1 MAKETSIT
9 ETVKYTT
16 DTEDNVAVPFI
27 DFTVCPAYESAYKE
41 DVLQYYGLKKDDYRK
56 NGIFYPTKNGNNI
69 DPRLMFLNVTHDVQD
84 IFFKIK
90 MNTLSYDLP
99 VYVIDFSEGNAFN
112 NISITTKF
120 YHHFGRCYSIHPK
133 GDILKLGVTSIYF
146 ITKINI
152 YVYFGYPGQFMYSNT
167 KSKVSVIIKL
177 RTIILFY

>member
-1 MAKETSIT
+1 MAGETSIT

-16 DTEDNVAVPFI
+16 DTYDNVDVPFI

-41 DVLQYYGLKKDDYRK
+41 NVLQYYGLTTDDYRK
-56 NGIFYPTKNGNNI
+56 NGIFYPTRNGNNI
-69 DPRLMFLNVTHDVQD
+69 DPRLMFLNVTHDLHD

-90 MNTLSYDLP
+90 MTTLSYDVP
-99 VYVIDFSEGNAFN
+99 VYVIDFSEGNVSS

-133 GDILKLGVTSIYF
+133 GDILKLGITSIYF

-167 KSKVSVIIKL
+167 KSKVSVTKIIK
-177 RTIILFY
+177 THV